1 MLFILKHIKAYHYF
15 PPFKGFTVNDKVEA
29 AAVKSVNV
37 FFARQHK
44 RGRMEASVF
53 H

>member
-15 PPFKGFTVNDKVEA
+15 PPFKFFTVNNKVEA

-37 FFARQHK
+37 FFARK
-44 RGRMEASVF
+44 RGRMDASVF